1 MEKGQEEEKKGG
13 EGDREREGGR
23 EGGWRRRRGRDV
35 KEKEED
41 ERGNT
46 EIQIITKLIEFSR
59 LPLDGQSRNEQGEG
73 GGRIQDW
80 ILGGALFLF
89 LISGAPSLK
98 KLVFQI
104 R

>member
-1 MEKGQEEEKKGG
+1 MSRNGEGAGGGEEGGG

-59 LPLDGQSRNEQGEG
+59 LPLDGQSRNEQGG
-73 GGRIQDW
+73 GG
-80 ILGGALFLF
+80 GANTGLDFRW
-89 LISGAPSLK
+89 GAPPFSD
-98 KLVFQI
+98 
-104 R
+104 